1 MNEKTVVLI
10 VGAGAVE
17 NAWLPIYKSFQNVFS
32 SSINNADSANFQ
44 FTRLVYLLRF
54 YSASKFAETTK
65 DALEYTKKK
74 VVELKHE
81 IVKQLSVAQQNQEL
95 KIRTHFET
103 LLMNF
108 IFKDEIKFAV
118 ISTNWDTIVNQAINN
133 FAYKIG
139 YENQIN
145 IFHLHGSIGSPNSLY
160 LPSEITCEN
169 YRTVAEDK
177 EHGINQATLL
187 TILKK
192 ANQIIL
198 YGISLDPLDA
208 ELNQT
213 IFESLQNDD
222 LQEVIVINPDYKK
235 VSNRVK
241 LLLEE
246 SNKNI
251 KISCYNP
258 LRYDAPR

>member
-1 MNEKTVVLI
+1 
-10 VGAGAVE
+10 
-17 NAWLPIYKSFQNVFS
+17 
-32 SSINNADSANFQ
+32 
-44 FTRLVYLLRF
+44 
-54 YSASKFAETTK
+54 
-65 DALEYTKKK
+65 
-74 VVELKHE
+74 
-81 IVKQLSVAQQNQEL
+81 
-95 KIRTHFET
+95 
-103 LLMNF
+103 MNF

-139 YENQIN
+139 HENQIN
-145 IFHLHGSIGSPNSLY
+145 IFHLHGSIENPNSLY

-213 IFESLQNDD
+213 IFESLKNDD